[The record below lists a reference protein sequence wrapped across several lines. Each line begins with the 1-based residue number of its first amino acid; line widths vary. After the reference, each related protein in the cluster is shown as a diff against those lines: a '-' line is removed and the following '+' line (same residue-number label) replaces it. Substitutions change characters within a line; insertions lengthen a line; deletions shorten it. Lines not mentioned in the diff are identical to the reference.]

1 MTFNDFLKEE
11 ELNRDSLCN
20 ILMECANHNCE
31 LSKAL
36 AKAEVQKIPI
46 TILKQFIQAYQ
57 DSSVNL
63 KTGKI
68 ISPAINLKTIK
79 INQSQKATVTIT
91 CENLPRKRFVN
102 AEIYLIA
109 LNRFH
114 EYSFDIHRRSSV
126 HAGFWLKENEI
137 KEVKKFSAFIPWKH
151 CQKTQTFEIN
161 FSELAS
167 SVTEILVCAFVPQGF
182 KLEKGNYDNFKITTN
197 LWTGDSETPSTQEL
211 DITTKMS
218 RFGGIHAFSLV
229 KDINEWKTVPF
240 DHILNGHPEEF
251 MESLGKDLYHL
262 NYD

>member
-11 ELNRDSLCN
+11 ELNKDSLCN

-36 AKAEVQKIPI
+36 SKAEVQKIPI

-68 ISPAINLKTIK
+68 ISPAINLKIIK

-126 HAGFWLKENEI
+126 HSGFWLKENEI

-151 CQKTQTFEIN
+151 CQKTQTFEID

-167 SVTEILVCAFVPQGF
+167 NVTEILVCTFVPKGF
-182 KLEKGNYDNFKITTN
+182 KFNKGNYSNFKITAN
-197 LWTGDSETPSTQEL
+197 LWEEDSEIPTTQEL
-211 DITTKMS
+211 NATTKMS
-218 RFGGIHAFSLV
+218 SFGGYHAFTLV
-229 KDINEWKTVPF
+229 RDIDKWKVVPF
-240 DHILNGHPEEF
+240 DHSLNGHPEEF
-251 MESLGKDLYHL
+251 MESLGKDLYRL